1 MSDQPANR
9 DPDATKTSLGG
20 HQVLTAGTVITGR
33 YRVVGLIGVGA
44 MGMVYRVH
52 DERLHLDVALKVLRP
67 EQSDARMLER
77 FEHELV
83 LARQVTHKNVVRI
96 HDIGQDGERHFLTMD
111 LVDGR
116 SLKQILDERRRLEVA
131 EVVTIAGDLAAA
143 LGAAHAQSVVHRDL
157 KPANVLVDNA
167 GHAYV
172 TDFGVAR
179 SMHRSGLTKAG
190 HIVGTIDYLAPE
202 QARGADV
209 DGRADIYSLGLM
221 IFEMLTGERA
231 FRGDTPEE
239 ILAARSVGRPR
250 RISDLGVTVP
260 VWLQRIVDRCLAS
273 DPKDRYEDADQL
285 AADLAAGK
293 VSRRWSLRGIATP
306 AAAAVFALALAGAAW
321 WFFAVRGTGSLS
333 APDATPTVAVLPL
346 AAQSI
351 GADSAWLATGIPEM
365 LAQGLAESTDLQVA
379 DSLRVFR
386 TFEDLHLAP
395 ERLGAHELNRIGE
408 LLDVDRLVTGT
419 VREAGGVV
427 RVELRL
433 IDRRLP
439 DEPATTLRADAA
451 NSSELFRLADELSGE
466 LRTALAARPAP
477 AVEPSLS
484 KNSEAM
490 AAYAKGLDLLLEG
503 DSVAAAAALEDAVGK
518 DPGFAS
524 AWVRLASAYD
534 MLGYD
539 DRSLDAARQAVARL
553 GERSGRISFEARA
566 LEASLS
572 GNFEQAQQML
582 AALVARYPNDVEAR
596 VALAEAYG
604 EQGQLD
610 RAQQELKAIVTASP
624 NHPRAS
630 YLLGKYAIL
639 AGESRAAADDYL
651 VRALVI
657 QNRLGNL
664 QGRADAENALGI
676 AQFELG
682 RLDEA
687 QKHYLN
693 AIELRRQIG
702 DERGVAAATA
712 NVARIQLRKGEYDAA
727 RSGLQQSL
735 AIIER
740 IGDRQTVANLH
751 NEIGALEERQG
762 RYHEAL
768 ARYRQSLA
776 LLRELGNQR
785 ALAESY
791 NNIGFTYYQL
801 GDFDNAAVYAQQAMQ
816 IYEKTGNREGQM
828 FAGQTVGLLA
838 LARGQW
844 DAAEKALLA
853 VLQLGREFKDPLTE
867 ALAQGYLGR
876 AAQYQG
882 RYAAAQ
888 SSIQDGLKALAP
900 TGDARG
906 LVELKLLQAD
916 LSFELGMLDKGRE
929 ALREAQDQLESS
941 DSLEQRAEWLR
952 LNAIN
957 HLLGGETAE
966 ARRIFDEA
974 VTQAGKTGS
983 AIAHLAT
990 GLGAADAAL
999 AGGDHAAALPK
1010 LETLH
1015 RDAKALGHVALLLQ
1029 SGELLA
1035 RAQESAGRLAAAEKQ
1050 LRASLRDAESCR
1062 PCASRYRLHARLAA
1076 VLDKLNRGPEAK
1088 QQLRAAVNEVERLR
1102 QGLDVSQK
1110 ESFAQLAEVKRVAGP
1125 ANAGK
1130 AN

>member
-1 MSDQPANR
+1 MSDLPANR
-9 DPDATKTSLGG
+9 DPDATRTSLGG
-20 HQVLTAGTVITGR
+20 HQVLTAETVIAGR
-33 YRVVGLIGVGA
+33 YRAVGLIGVGA

-116 SLKQILDERRRLEVA
+116 SLKQILDERRRLEIA

-157 KPANVLVDNA
+157 KPANVLVDDA

-202 QARGADV
+202 QARGAEV
-209 DGRADIYSLGLM
+209 DGRADIYSLGLIM
-221 IFEMLTGERA
+221 FEMLTGERA
-231 FRGDTPEE
+231 FRGESPEE
-239 ILAARSVGRPR
+239 ILAARSVGHPR
-250 RISDLGVTVP
+250 RIADLGVKVP

-273 DPKDRYEDADQL
+273 NPKHRYQDAGQL
-285 AADLAAGK
+285 AADLAGGK
-293 VSRRWSLRGIATP
+293 VSRRPTLRRIGAP
-306 AAAAVFALALAGAAW
+306 AAAAVFALAVAGAAW
-321 WFFAVRGTGSLS
+321 WYYTERETASQS
-333 APDATPTVAVLPL
+333 AQVATPTVAVLPL
-346 AAQSI
+346 AAQS
-351 GADSAWLATGIPEM
+351 GSADTAWLATGLAEM
-365 LAQGLAESTDLQVA
+365 LAHGLAESTDLQVT

-386 TFEDLHLAP
+386 TFEDLHLTP
-395 ERLGAHELNRIGE
+395 ERLAEHELNRIGE

-427 RVELRL
+427 RIELRL
-433 IDRRLP
+433 IDRRVP
-439 DEPATTLRADAA
+439 DEPATTMQAQATA
-451 NSSELFRLADELSGE
+451 SSELFSVADRLSDE

-484 KNSEAM
+484 KDGEAM
-490 AAYAKGLDLLLEG
+490 AAYARGLDLLLKG
-503 DSVAAAAALEDAVGK
+503 DSVAAATALQDAVGK
-518 DPGFAS
+518 DPGFTT
-524 AWVRLASAYD
+524 AWVRLAGAYD
-534 MLGYD
+534 RLGYD
-539 DRSLDAARQAVARL
+539 DRALEAARQAVSHL
-553 GERSGRISFEARA
+553 TPRSGRISFEARA
-566 LEASLS
+566 LEAALS
-572 GNFEQAQQML
+572 GNFEQAQQTL
-582 AALVARYPNDVEAR
+582 AALVARYPHDVEAR

-610 RAQQELKAIVTASP
+610 RAQVELKTIVAGSP

-639 AGESRAAADDYL
+639 AGDSRAAADDYL

-687 QKHYLN
+687 EKHYLN

-712 NVARIQLRKGEYDAA
+712 NVARIQLRQGKHDAA
-727 RSGLQQSL
+727 RRGLQQSL
-735 AIIER
+735 VIIER
-740 IGDRQTVANLH
+740 IGDRQMMANLH

-816 IYEKTGNREGQM
+816 LYEKTGNREGQM

-838 LARGQW
+838 LARAQW
-844 DAAEKALLA
+844 DAAEKALLD

-867 ALAQGYLGR
+867 AVAQGHLGR

-888 SSIQDGLKALAP
+888 SSIRDGLKVLEP
-900 TGDARG
+900 SGDARG

-916 LSFELGMLDKGRE
+916 LSFELGMLDAGGE
-929 ALREAQDQLESS
+929 ALREAQGLLESS

-952 LNAIN
+952 LDAVN
-957 HLLGGETAE
+957 HLLAGEPAE

-974 VTQAGKTGS
+974 ASQAGVTGS

-999 AGGDHAAALPK
+999 AEGDHAATLPR
-1010 LETLH
+1010 LEKLH
-1015 RDAKALGHVALLLQ
+1015 RDAKALGHVVLILQ

-1035 RAQESAGRLAAAEKQ
+1035 RAQESSGRLTAAEKQ
-1050 LRASLRDAESCR
+1050 LRASLRDADGCR
-1062 PCASRYRLHARLAA
+1062 PCAVRYRLHTRLAA
-1076 VLDKLNRGPEAK
+1076 VLDKLGRGPDAK

-1102 QGLDVSQK
+1102 QGLDVSQQ
-1110 ESFAQLAEVKRVAGP
+1110 ESFAKLAEVRKIAGT
-1125 ANAGK
+1125 ADAVK
-1130 AN
+1130 AH